1 MSVQVEVM
9 IATVMREQPVQILLV
24 HICVHAETV
33 MKEMERLAVFPT
45 QVNRA
50 ETCRIKGV
58 LSRYLLT
65 F

>member
-50 ETCRIKGV
+50 ETCRIIC
-58 LSRYLLT
+58 
-65 F
+65 

>member
-33 MKEMERLAVFPT
+33 MKEMEGIAVFPH
-45 QVNRA
+45 QVNKA
-50 ETCRIKGV
+50 EKCRIKGAV
-58 LSRYLLT
+58 SCYLLT

>member
-45 QVNRA
+45 QVNRPRHA
-50 ETCRIKGV
+50 ELNGLCHVIC
-58 LSRYLLT
+58 
-65 F
+65 